1 MAILSIHHAIEIMF
15 KSILVQHSE
24 FLIYSDINKM
34 ENNQNEDG
42 SIDIP
47 EVLN

>member
-1 MAILSIHHAIEIMF
+1 
-15 KSILVQHSE
+15 
-24 FLIYSDINKM
+24 M

-47 EVLN
+47 EVLNLILDVVYRF